1 MLPQTPHPLWNL
13 PNLISSTRFIFA
25 AAFIVFDHPWVRALL
40 ILLAGGSDWLDGW
53 LARRSGSAQTSK
65 IGALIDPLSD
75 RLFVFVVISVYL
87 FEGLIVTAEYFVFIA
102 RDLMTAIGFLVA
114 RAMPSLRPV
123 TFKARFSGKVVT
135 TLQLA
140 AIFAV
145 VMFPKL
151 AAGLFA
157 AVGVTAV
164 WAVLDYTMMLHR
176 HRVRG

>member
-1 MLPQTPHPLWNL
+1 MPPHPLWNL
-13 PNLISSTRFIFA
+13 PNLISSTRFVFA
-25 AAFIVFDHPWVRALL
+25 AAFIIFDHPYVRALL
-40 ILLAGGSDWLDGW
+40 IVLAGGSDMLDGW
-53 LARRSGSAQTSK
+53 LARRSGQASK
-65 IGALIDPLSD
+65 MGALIDPLSD
-75 RLFVFVVISVYL
+75 RLFVFVVISIYL
-87 FEGLIVTAEYFVFIA
+87 FEGLISTVEYFVFIA

-145 VMFPKL
+145 VTFPKL
-151 AAGLFA
+151 APGLFA

-176 HRVRG
+176 HRVR